1 MWDVKCGVRGKGQGL
16 KVKITMSKPLDP
28 ALLED
33 DVIELHVFIPAEDA
47 NKEVEN
53 LYSNIDVGI

>member
-1 MWDVKCGVRGKGQGL
+1 M

-33 DVIELHVFIPAEDA
+33 DVIELHVFIPTEDA